1 MAETAMVRNKRR
13 ITGIANALSEIRT
26 ALGRGLGKK
35 VVFLLSVLGVVPLTI
50 LTIVF
55 VLFYYQARVQGIEE
69 LQQELAEGIAADIS
83 SYLAKT
89 EGQIQVFAQMLNLE
103 TLDPDGLERRMSAF
117 IEQGHEYDEITVA
130 ALNGNEIS
138 KISRYYTYRDFELG
152 SLTHRDGFQAALKK
166 EKHIGSVVLSEFSR
180 FPQIHITVPVVNLK
194 DRITGVLDV
203 GVNVAKMWSLLSK
216 HRIGENRWAY
226 VVDAGG
232 HLIAHED
239 LSSVLQSK
247 DLTHIRGVSTFLAG
261 ASDASRYHG
270 INDDYV
276 VGASAVIP
284 LTGWGVLVEEP
295 VHDAYSRL
303 YSLSLVILGLS
314 AITILAAAFLGFRF
328 SFQQIVNPL
337 ERLRREA
344 HAISNGRLDT
354 HIDIDRSDEIGQLAE
369 SFNAMV
375 QDLKRTM
382 VSRDSLV
389 KEVQGRKRAQEALA
403 EREQRFRGIFDISI
417 DAILIFNSAGII
429 IEANPAA
436 CHLYGYADG
445 DLIGLSGKDIVHP
458 DYRYLFDDFKE
469 QVQST
474 GTFHAESVDVR
485 KDGTQFDVE
494 VRGRPF
500 LYMNESH
507 LLAIVRDITERKQAE
522 ADKKKLEIQL
532 RQAQKMEAI
541 GTLAGGIAHDFNN
554 TLTPILVQTEL
565 ARLIIGQDDP
575 AQANLDEIMKAGH
588 RAKDL
593 VKQILMFSRHSEHQR
608 LPIDLVPLV
617 KESLKLLRSSIPTT
631 IEIKQEIRET
641 ALVVS
646 ADPTQMQQII
656 MNLCTNASQ
665 AMREKGSV
673 LEVGLEHV
681 ELDEY
686 GAENYPNIGPGDYV
700 RLWVSDTGIGIETG
714 LLDKIFDP
722 FFTTKPTGEGTGMGL
737 SVVHGIVRSHG
748 GEITVDSKPGDGT
761 VFSVFLPRI
770 DQLAESETED
780 RLKPVPTG
788 NERILFVDDEEAVV
802 RAGEKMLKRLGY
814 QVESMTNPVDALT
827 AFRDRPDQ
835 YDLVITDM
843 TMPNLTGDNL
853 AKEVI
858 KIHSRTPVIICTGFS
873 HRIDEQKAHNMGIR
887 GYIMKPFVIRDLAE
901 TIREALSENG
911 GPST

>member
-1 MAETAMVRNKRR
+1 M
-13 ITGIANALSEIRT
+13 
-26 ALGRGLGKK
+26 GRGLGKK

-55 VLFYYQARVQGIEE
+55 VIFYYQARVQGIEE

-83 SYLAKT
+83 GYLAKT
-89 EGQIQVFAQMLNLE
+89 EGQIQVFARMLNLE
-103 TLDPDGLERRMSAF
+103 TLDRDGLERRMSAF

-152 SLTHRDGFQAALKK
+152 SLAHRDGFQAALNR

-216 HRIGENRWAY
+216 HRIGENRLAY

-239 LSSVLQSK
+239 LSSVLQGK

-261 ASDASRYHG
+261 ASDASRYEG

-314 AITILAAAFLGFRF
+314 TITILAAAFLGFRF
-328 SFQQIVNPL
+328 SLQQIINPL
-337 ERLRREA
+337 EQLRREA
-344 HAISNGRLDT
+344 HAISKGRLDT

-389 KEVQGRKRAQEALA
+389 KEIQDRKRAQEALA
-403 EREQRFRGIFDISI
+403 EREQRFRGIFDTSI
-417 DAILIFNSAGII
+417 DAILIFNSAGEI

-436 CHLYGYADG
+436 CHLYGYPGG

-500 LYMNESH
+500 LYMNEAH
-507 LLAIVRDITERKQAE
+507 LLAIVRDITERKRAE

-593 VKQILMFSRHSEHQR
+593 VKQILTFSRHSEHQR

-665 AMREKGSV
+665 AMREKGSL

-686 GAENYPNIGPGDYV
+686 GAEKYPNIGPGDYV
-700 RLWVSDTGIGIETG
+700 RLWVSDTGIGIETD

-748 GEITVDSKPGDGT
+748 GEITVDSKPGNGT

-770 DQLAESETED
+770 DKLAESENED

-788 NERILFVDDEEAVV
+788 NERILFVDDEEAVI

-814 QVESMTNPVDALT
+814 QVESMTNPIDALT

-858 KIHSRTPVIICTGFS
+858 KIHSRIPVIICTGFS
-873 HRIDEQKAHNMGIR
+873 HQIDEQKAHNIGIR

-901 TIREALSENG
+901 TIRGALSENG
-911 GPST
+911 GPGT